1 MILVTG
7 GAGYI
12 GSVLVRQL
20 LAAGHRVRVLDNLML
35 GGDALLELVTDPAL
49 DFVRADVRDAA
60 AVARALSGCR
70 AVAHLAAIVGD
81 PACRAQPELARET
94 NLDASRLLYQAAE
107 QAGCTRFVF
116 ASTCSNYGRSADPGA
131 YMNEASP
138 LAPVSLYAE
147 TKVAVE
153 QYLLG
158 QPRSN
163 RCKPVCLRFSTVYGF
178 SPRMRFDLTVN
189 EFAKDAAL
197 GRALQ
202 IFGEQFWRPYCHVS
216 DLARSVLTVLQAR
229 EELVAFEVF
238 NVGDTAENYTK
249 RMIAEALV
257 RRLPDTR
264 VDYVHRAE
272 DPRDYRVNFGKI
284 AERLEYGITRRVPDG
299 IEEIVRVVQSGVLD
313 DPDSKRYANS

>member
-20 LAAGHRVRVLDNLML
+20 LSAGHRVRVVDNLMV
-35 GGDALLELVTDPAL
+35 GGDALLELVADPSL
-49 DFVRADVRDAA
+49 DFVRGDLRDGAT
-60 AVARALSGCR
+60 VARAVAGCR

-81 PACRAQPELARET
+81 PACRAQPDLARET
-94 NLDASRLLYQAAE
+94 NLEASRRLYQAAE

-131 YMNEASP
+131 FMDEQSP

-153 QYLLG
+153 RHLLE

-163 RCKPVCLRFSTVYGF
+163 RCKPVCLRFATVYGF

-197 GRALQ
+197 GRSIQ

-216 DLARSVLTVLQAR
+216 DLARSVVAVLQAR

-238 NVGDTAENYTK
+238 NVGDTGENYTK
-249 RMIAEALV
+249 RMIAEELI

-284 AERLEYGITRRVPDG
+284 AGRLEFGITRRVPDG
-299 IEEIVRVVQSGVLD
+299 IEEVVRVVQSGVLD
-313 DPDSKRYANS
+313 PDSRRYANS